1 MAEAFKRFFEEYGEK
16 SLSKDRSGC
25 LYKWHPKVKLKLQ
38 CTLSTSS
45 WRREIV
51 HVADE
56 MTCMYFLI

>member
-45 WRREIV
+45 
-51 HVADE
+51 
-56 MTCMYFLI
+56 